1 MFYLCYN
8 KKNSA
13 VLCDTAEFFLYHQ
26 FIILNPMK
34 NVRGD
39 VGP

>member
-13 VLCDTAEFFLYHQ
+13 VSHNTAEFLSHQ